1 MALGTSSLSLS
12 SVSVAAPASAS
23 AAYADW
29 LTALGVADAAAGLDG
44 DDGRAMFTGVPWMS
58 GASSRMVWGSEGG
71 IGLYDTTPANEAVAS
86 YVLSPDVRNYFTASL
101 PKVLLLFMD
110 AGITDRGT
118 FGSRK
123 ASSAD
128 TLLVFAT
135 VKHYGGTGNAVDV
148 ALRVTSGLIEIVVTN
163 VSATNAVIRTHIAS
177 EGAFLAGTT
186 IAQGF
191 SGTVAYHLTPASTY
205 TPYYPKTISSRT
217 RGLGSGSVNSTPK
230 FGARPRESIDRLP
243 LGIPQNSYERSLSP
257 VTNAMQ
263 FKGRGQIVGTVKEK
277 ASPVDTPVRRRVRL
291 YREPDG
297 LLVRTV
303 WSDPATGVYEFS
315 GIPLDAKYTVVSHDY
330 AGLYR
335 AVLADNLAPE
345 LIP

>member
-1 MALGTSSLSLS
+1 M
-12 SVSVAAPASAS
+12 
-23 AAYADW
+23 
-29 LTALGVADAAAGLDG
+29 
-44 DDGRAMFTGVPWMS
+44 
-58 GASSRMVWGSEGG
+58 
-71 IGLYDTTPANEAVAS
+71 EAAS

-110 AGITDRGT
+110 AGITDHGT

-148 ALRVTSGLIEIVVTN
+148 ALRVTSGLIEVVVTN

-230 FGARPRESIDRLP
+230 FGARPREGIDRLP

-330 AGLYR
+330 TGLYR

>member
-1 MALGTSSLSLS
+1 MALGNASLSLS
-12 SVSVAAPASAS
+12 TVSVAAPASAS

-29 LTALGVADAAAGLDG
+29 LTALGVADAVAGFDG
-44 DDGRAMFTGVPWMS
+44 DDGRVMFTGVPWLS
-58 GASSRMVWGSEGG
+58 GAPSRMVWGYEGG
-71 IGLYDTTPANEAVAS
+71 LGLYDMPPANETVAS
-86 YVLSPDVRNYFTASL
+86 YTLSPDVRNYFTVSW
-101 PKVLLLFMD
+101 PQVLLLFMD

-118 FGSRK
+118 FNSRK

-148 ALRVTSGLIEIVVTN
+148 ALRVTSGLIEVVVTN

-177 EGAFLAGTT
+177 EGVFLAGTT

-191 SGTVAYHLTPASTY
+191 SGTVAYNLTLASTY
-205 TPYYPKTISSRT
+205 TPYYPKAISSRT
-217 RGLGSGSVNSTPK
+217 RGLWSGTVNSTPK
-230 FGARPRESIDRLP
+230 FGVRPRESIDRLP
-243 LGIPQNSYERSLSP
+243 LGIPQNNYERSLSP
-257 VTNAMQ
+257 ATNAMQ
-263 FKGRGQIVGTVKEK
+263 FKGRGRIAGTVKEK
-277 ASPVDTPVRRRVRL
+277 SSPTDKPVQRRVRL

-303 WSDPATGVYEFS
+303 WSDPVTGAYEFI
-315 GIPLDAKYTVVSHDY
+315 GIPMDARYTVVSHDY
-330 AGLYR
+330 NALYR